1 MQKSIDEIRKDFPI
15 LSQKVYGKP
24 LIYLDNGAT
33 SQKPFTV
40 INAEKEI
47 YETIN
52 SNIHRGVHFLSGEMT
67 NAYEK
72 ARTTIQKFINAKLS
86 EEIIFTKGA
95 TDSINLVAF
104 SFGEKFVNEGDEIIV
119 SEMEHHANIV
129 PWQMLC
135 ERKKAILKVLPI
147 TDEGELIISEL
158 GSLITSKTKL
168 LAVAHTSNVLGTI
181 NPIKEIIEQAHKQN
195 VLVLVD
201 GSQAILHSKI
211 DVIDLD
217 ADFYVFSGH
226 KMYAPTGIGI
236 LYGKKELLNKIPP
249 YQGGGD
255 MVDTVSF
262 EKTTYAELPFKFEA
276 GTSNFVGA
284 VALAKASEYIESIGF
299 EFISERE
306 HELLHYATQ
315 KMLEIKGLKIYGTSK
330 KKSSIISFL
339 VENIHAYD
347 MGLMLD
353 KMGIAVR
360 TGSHCAQ
367 PLMKRLG
374 IDGTIR
380 ASFSFYNTKEEID
393 FLIKGIERI
402 RKMIND

>member
-24 LIYLDNGAT
+24 LVYLDNGAT
-33 SQKPFTV
+33 SQKPLLV

-67 NAYEK
+67 NAYEN
-72 ARTTIQKFINAKLS
+72 ARTTIQKFINAKFS

-104 SFGEKFVNEGDEIIV
+104 SFGEQFVNEGDEIIV
-119 SEMEHHANIV
+119 TEMEHHANIV

-135 ERKKAILKVLPI
+135 QRKKAILKVLPI
-147 TDEGELIISEL
+147 SDEGELIISKL
-158 GSLITSKTKL
+158 DNLITSKTRL
-168 LAVAHTSNVLGTI
+168 LAATHTSNVLGTI
-181 NPIKEIIEQAHKQN
+181 NPVKEIIEKAHKQN
-195 VLVLVD
+195 VPVLID

-211 DVIDLD
+211 DVIDLN

-236 LYGKKELLNKIPP
+236 LYGKKELLEKIPP

-255 MVDTVSF
+255 MVDNVSF

-299 EFISERE
+299 EFIKKQET
-306 HELLHYATQ
+306 ELLNYATE
-315 KMLEIKGLKIYGTSK
+315 KMQTVKGLKIYGTSK
-330 KKSSIISFL
+330 KKCSIISFL

-367 PLMKRLG
+367 PLMKRFG
-374 IDGTIR
+374 IEGTIR
-380 ASFSFYNTKEEID
+380 ASFSFYNTKDEID
-393 FLIKGIERI
+393 SLIQGIERI
-402 RKMIND
+402 RKMFND